1 MADFHFLRPLWLLL
15 LLALPLLPFVLRH
28 ARHGDSGWGRIIP
41 ATLLAPLIS
50 QDGTATS
57 KPRSPLPLVM
67 IALAVLAI
75 ALAGPAWRQAPTP
88 LAQQDDSLVIV
99 LDLSLSMLA
108 NDVQP
113 DRLTLAKRKI
123 RDLLQERQSSLTA
136 LVVFAGD
143 AHVVAPLTD
152 DRHTIEGMLDVLEPV
167 IMPATGNRA
176 DLGIARALR
185 LLEQGAPDQGRVLLI
200 GDDVSER
207 YHDTIRN
214 QFRDS
219 RFTLSTLTVGTEE
232 GGPIPLAKRG
242 FIRDNGNI
250 VMARA
255 NPGAMARLAEQTGG
269 RGQRLTLD
277 DDDIRSLRLRSQD
290 SDYWQDTERDL
301 SVNRWQDDGY
311 WLLWLAAPLLILGW
325 RRGAMVALLLVVLPL
340 SPRPALAADLTERWS
355 DFWVKPEQ
363 RGAELIHQDPAS
375 AARRLESPEWRGS
388 ALYRAE
394 DYEAAARA
402 FAEAGTPQAHY
413 NRGNALARA
422 GKLEDAIAAYDA
434 ALASAPDHE
443 DARHNR
449 DLVQQLLNQQE
460 QQQQSGDNSQ
470 DNQENND
477 QNRDQQDQSGD
488 SDSNSQGSGDPSDDA
503 SEGQSEDQ
511 QQDRQQNQQSGQQQ
525 DKNPSQPD
533 TSDDTANQAQGDSQG
548 EPRDGDQQQQASTPA
563 ELDTS
568 PLTQGQEQWLRRV
581 PDNPGGLLRR
591 KFLQQHQIR
600 DTQPDEG
607 DTPW

>member
-15 LLALPLLPFVLRH
+15 LLALPLLPYVLRH
-28 ARHGDSGWGRIIP
+28 ARHGDSGWNRIIP
-41 ATLLAPLIS
+41 ARLLEPLIS
-50 QDGTATS
+50 HDGTAAS
-57 KPRSPLPLVM
+57 KSQSPLPLVM
-67 IALAVLAI
+67 VALAVLAI

-143 AHVVAPLTD
+143 AHVVTPLTD

-207 YHDTIRN
+207 YRDTIRN

-255 NPGAMARLAEQTGG
+255 NPGAMAQLAEQTGG

-363 RGAELIHQDPAS
+363 RGAELIRQDPAS

-388 ALYRAE
+388 ALYRAG

-402 FAEAGTPQAHY
+402 FAEAGSPQAHY

-434 ALASAPDHE
+434 ALAAEPDHE

-449 DLVQQLLNQQE
+449 DLVQQLLNQQKQE
-460 QQQQSGDNSQ
+460 QQQSGDGNQ

-477 QNRDQQDQSGD
+477 QNRDQQDQSGG
-488 SDSNSQGSGDPSDDA
+488 SDSNSQGSGDPSDDS
-503 SEGQSEDQ
+503 SEGQSGD
-511 QQDRQQNQQSGQQQ
+511 QQNQQSGQQQ
-525 DKNPSQPD
+525 DENPSQPD
-533 TSDDTANQAQGDSQG
+533 TSEDNADQTQGDNPG
-548 EPRDGDQQQQASTPA
+548 EPRDGDQQQQALSPA